1 MQLSPNLKREIIDF
15 LFSLPNIH
23 STESQRALLYD
34 AGLDRELQDLIPFGK
49 PTAEF
54 IPILVEILLHYGKT
68 IDERN
73 SIEVLLEATKRY
85 IGIDKKVLCNN
96 LIEQVKVALPDEKQ
110 REGTPIISPVLH
122 NLPQPDYSKFI
133 GRENELEQIYAL
145 LSPQHR
151 SWVITIDG
159 IGGIGKSA
167 LALEIA
173 DNYRRQYYELP
184 EQNRFDAIVWT
195 TAKQTILTSEG
206 IISRS
211 QTLCTLKD
219 IYTTIAITLRRED
232 IIQASLTEQAN
243 LVRQALTQ
251 QRTLLIIDNLETVD
265 DEQTLAFIRE
275 VPAPTKVIVT
285 TRHRLDIAYPLRL
298 VAMPEEESIQLIHE
312 AATLKGI
319 TLTSDEVSCLYQRTS
334 GVPLAI
340 IWSIAQMGFGYS
352 IGTVLTRLGQPN
364 SDIIKFCF
372 DAAIERIKENPAYKL
387 LLVLSLFAT
396 DANREALG
404 TISDLSEWDRD
415 DGLVMLEKLSLIN
428 KSDGRFGLLPLTK
441 GFIETLLQKSLDL
454 KASFQRAFINYFKE
468 FCAKFGG
475 GQWRLYPK
483 IDPELKNIQEALEWA
498 YWLGMWREVGSF
510 VSNLVEFLDRRGLWN
525 ELIEYAEMGVEAGR
539 EINDKRLIME
549 HTGFGLGWAKAI
561 RFGQLEEG
569 LEAIRKAKEIAQE
582 LNDERQYAIASRNE
596 ASLLRKLGKND
607 DAEQILLKTLKLWE
621 KIGDQ
626 QWEIRTIAALG
637 CNEGDRGNFQQALE
651 YFATALKKS
660 EEIEETD
667 QIAANMVR
675 MSNVLFRQR
684 HFQEAQSKAK
694 EALRLS
700 EQFNIVSSCVYCHSL
715 LAKIE
720 YALGKIDEAKKHLNI
735 IYDTYTKLG
744 RKDRIQETE
753 DLLEAINTSPND
765 PSSYLAK
772 YVSIHDL

>member
-1 MQLSPNLKREIIDF
+1 
-15 LFSLPNIH
+15 
-23 STESQRALLYD
+23 
-34 AGLDRELQDLIPFGK
+34 
-49 PTAEF
+49 
-54 IPILVEILLHYGKT
+54 
-68 IDERN
+68 
-73 SIEVLLEATKRY
+73 
-85 IGIDKKVLCNN
+85 
-96 LIEQVKVALPDEKQ
+96 
-110 REGTPIISPVLH
+110 
-122 NLPQPDYSKFI
+122 
-133 GRENELEQIYAL
+133 
-145 LSPQHR
+145 
-151 SWVITIDG
+151 
-159 IGGIGKSA
+159 
-167 LALEIA
+167 
-173 DNYRRQYYELP
+173 
-184 EQNRFDAIVWT
+184 
-195 TAKQTILTSEG
+195 
-206 IISRS
+206 
-211 QTLCTLKD
+211 
-219 IYTTIAITLRRED
+219 
-232 IIQASLTEQAN
+232 
-243 LVRQALTQ
+243 
-251 QRTLLIIDNLETVD
+251 
-265 DEQTLAFIRE
+265 
-275 VPAPTKVIVT
+275 
-285 TRHRLDIAYPLRL
+285 
-298 VAMPEEESIQLIHE
+298 
-312 AATLKGI
+312 
-319 TLTSDEVSCLYQRTS
+319 
-334 GVPLAI
+334 
-340 IWSIAQMGFGYS
+340 MGFGYS
-352 IGTVLTRLGQPN
+352 IGTVLARLGQPN

-637 CNEGDRGNFQQALE
+637 CNER
-651 YFATALKKS
+651 S
-660 EEIEETD
+660 W
-667 QIAANMVR
+667 
-675 MSNVLFRQR
+675 
-684 HFQEAQSKAK
+684 
-694 EALRLS
+694 
-700 EQFNIVSSCVYCHSL
+700 
-715 LAKIE
+715 
-720 YALGKIDEAKKHLNI
+720 
-735 IYDTYTKLG
+735 KLPTG
-744 RKDRIQETE
+744 
-753 DLLEAINTSPND
+753 S
-765 PSSYLAK
+765 
-772 YVSIHDL
+772 